1 MPENKVQIIL
11 EAADKTK
18 AAFDELER
26 SHRQTT
32 NSTNALKESWVG
44 ATVKIAAFGA
54 AIYGAKRTI
63 YDTAKEI
70 ASAANNIERQS
81 AVLGISTDMLQKWQF
96 AAKMTDVNA
105 QELAIGF
112 KLLSRNMED
121 AASGSG
127 EASKYFSAMGVSVKT
142 AEGHLRPLNQIMGD
156 VMDKFAAWED
166 GPRKIAIAL
175 QLFGRSGES
184 LIPLLNKG
192 SAGFAEL
199 AKEAENLGIILDSR
213 LIKRGSEMEDTVKKW
228 ELRYQGWKM
237 QILGVIDALDQ
248 FGRVKVRMPEGLSL
262 WEQFKWGFKTEQEKL
277 SLTLPSYE
285 PGPYYPKTPP
295 PSPPIDQDKIFDELL
310 KKNQRYLEQ
319 CENIAAAERNIVSE
333 AEAFLEVTKLRAIE
347 EDKVY
352 EAFIKEAA
360 AAMELDEAA
369 HQNKEIAENLEKQRL
384 QLIEIQNLIQITGWE
399 DYAAGADAASEATR
413 KLSQM
418 AIEST
423 NWAARARETARTM
436 EDIGSGIA
444 NVWTSSFSQMRRSGE
459 TFKEWFSKLWLDM
472 ADYAVGQIARIAA
485 NYALFQ
491 NLKGT
496 YESGKGILG
505 WAASLLKIGTTGSM
519 LPGSLLSP
527 YQYGGIVTRP
537 TQALIGEA
545 GPEAVIPL
553 KEGKVPVQG
562 GDTYII
568 QNTYQVY
575 DPNTFMRIYG
585 PVIKKASE
593 ESIIEAKRFGKP
605 SSR

>member
-1 MPENKVQIIL
+1 
-11 EAADKTK
+11 
-18 AAFDELER
+18 
-26 SHRQTT
+26 
-32 NSTNALKESWVG
+32 
-44 ATVKIAAFGA
+44 
-54 AIYGAKRTI
+54 
-63 YDTAKEI
+63 
-70 ASAANNIERQS
+70 
-81 AVLGISTDMLQKWQF
+81 
-96 AAKMTDVNA
+96 
-105 QELAIGF
+105 
-112 KLLSRNMED
+112 
-121 AASGSG
+121 
-127 EASKYFSAMGVSVKT
+127 
-142 AEGHLRPLNQIMGD
+142 
-156 VMDKFAAWED
+156 
-166 GPRKIAIAL
+166 
-175 QLFGRSGES
+175 